1 MNIKRVNTKLY
12 VAMSALTFVLA
23 SGASYLQF
31 GTMNDQVAKIK
42 ELKAQVDRQDDLR
55 TELDQIT
62 LKVSESREK
71 LDHLEQGVPPR
82 AYMPTLMTELETLGK
97 QNGIV
102 VTGVRPLPN
111 KFPTPPPKTDEEG
124 GKSAPVSKTYEEQY
138 VEVKGTGYYL
148 RVLAFL
154 TELEK
159 FPKIVAV
166 TSVTLK
172 PIKDGSQT
180 GAAVDSS
187 LEITIEIKAFL
198 FPETQQGS
206 SKPVTFGGNQHEG
219 V

>member
-124 GKSAPVSKTYEEQY
+124 GKSAPVAKTYEEQY